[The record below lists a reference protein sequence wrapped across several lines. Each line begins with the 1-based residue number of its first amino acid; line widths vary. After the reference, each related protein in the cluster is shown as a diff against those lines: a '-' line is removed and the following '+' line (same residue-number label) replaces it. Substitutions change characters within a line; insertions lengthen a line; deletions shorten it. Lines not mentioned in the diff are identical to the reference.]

1 VLSFDDGHDDF
12 ATQAVPVLLN
22 DGFTATSFV
31 VPGFLGHSG
40 YMTSAQVQ
48 AVGGEGMTIGAHTMH
63 HVDLTRVPPAVARY
77 EIAESRRQ
85 LQQLTG
91 QPVLDFA
98 YPYGASNTS
107 VVSKVAAAGFRD
119 AVSTT
124 YGVRQFLSQ
133 RYALHRIEVSGYDS
147 LSSFARKAMVPYP
160 APTPSAA
167 PPPAAVLYSLDR
179 AAGGGPRGRPPAVP
193 PCSATCS
200 APRLS
205 L

>member
-1 VLSFDDGHDDF
+1 V
-12 ATQAVPVLLN
+12 TQAVPVLLK

-31 VPGFLGHSG
+31 VPGFLGHAS
-40 YMTSAQVQ
+40 YMTSAQAQ
-48 AVGGEGMTIGAHTMH
+48 EVGGEGMTIGAHTVH
-63 HVDLTRVPPAVARY
+63 HVHLTRVPPAVARY
-77 EIAESRRQ
+77 EITESRRQ

-98 YPYGASNTS
+98 YPYGASNAS
-107 VVSKVAAAGFRD
+107 VVCKVAAAGFRD

-133 RYALHRIEVSGYDS
+133 RYALHRIEVTGYDS

-160 APTPSAA
+160 AP
-167 PPPAAVLYSLDR
+167 PPPRRLPRKCCTASIGQQAADR
-179 AAGGGPRGRPPAVP
+179 LGVP
-193 PCSATCS
+193 SSAPCSAMCS